1 MILQDG
7 YFDKHCEKC
16 DKQYTNVN
24 FKWCRLCQSSG
35 NKQIDDFIQEKQS
48 KINYG
53 DTVFEWIPYDQFDNI
68 KETGQRDFTRI
79 CLAIWK
85 DGPLDYDYKKK
96 KEYVR
101 LSDEYVGLKYLCNS
115 ENITDELLNEV

>member
-24 FKWCRLCQSSG
+24 VKWCRLCQTSG

-48 KINYG
+48 QINH
-53 DTVFEWIPYDQFDNI
+53 DNIVFEWIPYNQLDNI
-68 KETGQRDFTRI
+68 KNIGQSDSTGI
-79 CLAIWK
+79 MLAIWK
-85 DGPLDYDYKKK
+85 DGPLYYNYSKYTRNQNKK
-96 KEYVR
+96 VT
-101 LSDEYVGLKYLCNS
+101 LKYS
-115 ENITDELLNEV
+115 YDSQNITEFLNKV